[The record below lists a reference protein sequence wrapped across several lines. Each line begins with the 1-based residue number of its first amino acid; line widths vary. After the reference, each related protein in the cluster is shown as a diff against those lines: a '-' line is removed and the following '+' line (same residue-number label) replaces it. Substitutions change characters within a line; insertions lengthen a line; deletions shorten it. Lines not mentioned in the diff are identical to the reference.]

1 MFSSLQFK
9 IGNLLKAIGTQK
21 QIYRFARATQGK
33 IKIQKEKLADK
44 IVIEKQKEAR
54 ENYIEEKNEFSAENN
69 IAQNYILNSKN
80 HDRLFEVYEHF
91 KDQMNIIN
99 YSTCLHQ
106 AIKLQESKDYSNLL
120 DKYGPQIKE
129 ICNQLE
135 TNLQNMKGFTAS
147 NYLSNLVKL
156 KLCTPH
162 IVESISNLIVENK
175 WQFSTKQTSFILW
188 SMAHSNIKNDR
199 YLKYAAT
206 NLMAIK
212 STIDPEDL
220 ANIFWSLGKLK
231 YMNEDLT
238 IYLEAQIYR
247 NSQKFPIN
255 CINIVFTSYEKF
267 YRKNLEVLD
276 ALSGRYM
283 DLGKHLT
290 YRNLSNLLVSCSNMN
305 YINSIL
311 LEYIEK
317 QLLRR
322 IKASIVEEN
331 SDAFEDT
338 GSSILDK
345 YAQQSNTYSH
355 EEMELFNSIIKL
367 NKPIEGNEQE
377 SLVNEQQK
385 NHKEENEASEKL
397 DKDFEDEDN
406 IDEQEDGF
414 EVLEIST
421 DQKAIQQ
428 FQKEFEEQK
437 SYLEVKK
444 KENSEI
450 IENYRI
456 KQHKYDKVDELD
468 PKNATMILLAYC
480 KMKVVKPELFEV
492 LEANFSNKLDQ
503 ATPKDV
509 ATYSYAHSMLCNEL
523 LSQFHESKKR
533 YLKRSLNNIKKYNH
547 YFYEIVLPFVELN
560 LDKYNCKQLQVIF
573 SSASKPQVKKRAI
586 CRQIVS
592 IGLKSIPKLNDEK
605 FSTEEEKNVFIYKHF
620 KLITN
625 FAYSEDH
632 RRQLILACYD
642 NGIKI
647 DDIYRR
653 YAHILVNNNIQNIS
667 NQEQTD
673 IPLELEPKQQ
683 SSWLLQQQDKSQTSS
698 DESVSV
704 SEQDSLSEN
713 EEEEQQ
719 QSSNLQKD
727 NQKFTI
733 KSVFDKN

>member
-9 IGNLLKAIGTQK
+9 LGKLLKVIGTQK
-21 QIYRFARATQGK
+21 QVYRFARATQGK

-44 IVIEKQKEAR
+44 IHIEKQKEAR
-54 ENYIEEKNEFSAENN
+54 ENFIEEKNEFTAENN
-69 IAQNYILNSKN
+69 VAQNYILNSKN
-80 HDRLFEVYEHF
+80 HDRLFEIYEHF
-91 KDQMNIIN
+91 KGQMNIIN

-106 AIKLQESKDYSNLL
+106 AIKLETNKDYKNLL
-120 DKYGPQIKE
+120 DQYGPQIKE
-129 ICNQLE
+129 ICKQLE
-135 TNLQNMKGFTAS
+135 LNLQNMKGFTAS
-147 NYLSNLVKL
+147 NYLSNVVKL
-156 KLCTPH
+156 KLCTPQ
-162 IVESISNLIVENK
+162 IIEGISNLIVENN
-175 WQFSTKQTSFILW
+175 WQFSTKQTSYILW
-188 SMAHSNIKNDR
+188 SMAHSNIKNDK
-199 YLKYAAT
+199 YIKYASK
-206 NLMAIK
+206 NLMEIK
-212 STIDPEDL
+212 STIDPQDL

-247 NSQKFPIN
+247 NSQKFPVN

-305 YINSIL
+305 YVNNIL

-331 SDAFEDT
+331 SDVFEDI

-345 YAQQSNTYSH
+345 YAQQSNTYSQ

-367 NKPIEGNEQE
+367 NQPIQSREQE
-377 SLVNEQQK
+377 SKISEQQN
-385 NHKEENEASEKL
+385 NHNQEVDKSEKL
-397 DKDFEDEDN
+397 DNDFEDEQN
-406 IDEQEDGF
+406 FDEQEEGF

-421 DQKAIQQ
+421 DQKAIQK
-428 FQKEFEEQK
+428 FQQEYEEQK

-468 PKNATMILLAYC
+468 PSNATMILLAYC
-480 KMKVVKPELFEV
+480 KMKVIKPELFEV
-492 LEANFSNKLDQ
+492 LEANFSKKLDQ
-503 ATPKDV
+503 ASPKDV

-523 LSQFHESKKR
+523 LSQFYESKKR

-560 LDKYNCKQLQVIF
+560 IDKYSSKQLQVIF

-586 CRQIVS
+586 CRQMVS
-592 IGLKSIPKLNDEK
+592 IGLKSIPKLNEEK
-605 FSTEEEKNVFIYKHF
+605 FNSEEEKNVFIYKHF
-620 KLITN
+620 ALITN

-642 NGIKI
+642 NNIKI
-647 DDIYRR
+647 EEIYRR
-653 YAHILVNNNIQNIS
+653 HSHILVNNNIQNIS
-667 NQEQTD
+667 NSEQTD
-673 IPLELEPKQQ
+673 APLDLEFKQQPDQLLEL
-683 SSWLLQQQDKSQTSS
+683 QDKTSS
-698 DESVSV
+698 GEEATT
-704 SEQDSLSEN
+704 SEQDSLSE
-713 EEEEQQ
+713 EDGEDEQSQ
-719 QSSNLQKD
+719 NNQQKD
-727 NQKFTI
+727 NHKVTI

>member
-9 IGNLLKAIGTQK
+9 LGKLLKVIGTQK
-21 QIYRFARATQGK
+21 QICRFARVTQGK
-33 IKIQKEKLADK
+33 IKIQKEKLDDK
-44 IVIEKQKEAR
+44 IHIEKEKEAR
-54 ENYIEEKNEFSAENN
+54 ENYIEEKNEFTAENN
-69 IAQNYILNSKN
+69 VAQNYILNSKN

-106 AIKLQESKDYSNLL
+106 ALKLETNKDYINLL

-129 ICNQLE
+129 ICKQLE
-135 TNLQNMKGFTAS
+135 LNLQNMKGFTAS
-147 NYLSNLVKL
+147 NFLSNIVKL
-156 KLCTPH
+156 KLCTPQL
-162 IVESISNLIVENK
+162 IEDISNLIVENK

-199 YLKYAAT
+199 YLQYAAV

-305 YINSIL
+305 YVNTIL

-322 IKASIVEEN
+322 IKASIIEEN
-331 SDAFEDT
+331 SDAFEDK
-338 GSSILDK
+338 GYSILDK
-345 YAQQSNTYSH
+345 YALQSNTYSQ

-367 NKPIEGNEQE
+367 NKPIQNNEKE
-377 SLVNEQQK
+377 SQINELQK
-385 NHKEENEASEKL
+385 NNNEENDTSEKL
-397 DKDFEDEDN
+397 DKDFENQKN
-406 IDEQEDGF
+406 IDEQEEGF

-421 DQKAIQQ
+421 DQKAIQK
-428 FQKEFEEQK
+428 FQKEYEEQK

-450 IENYRI
+450 IDNYRI

-573 SSASKPQVKKRAI
+573 SSASKPQVKKRAV
-586 CRQIVS
+586 CRSLVS
-592 IGLKSIPKLNDEK
+592 IGLKSIPKLNEEK
-605 FSTEEEKNVFIYKHF
+605 FNNEEEKNVFIYKHF

-632 RRQLILACYD
+632 RKQLILACYD
-642 NGIKI
+642 NNIKI
-647 DDIYRR
+647 DELYRR
-653 YAHILVNNNIQNIS
+653 YAHILVNNNVQNIS

-673 IPLELEPKQQ
+673 IPLDLELNQQTNQLLEQQEKSQ
-683 SSWLLQQQDKSQTSS
+683 SSSGVEATT
-698 DESVSV
+698 
-704 SEQDSLSEN
+704 SEQDSQSEN

-719 QSSNLQKD
+719 SSKLQKD
-727 NQKFTI
+727 NKKVTI